1 MTVVMV
7 VARTGR
13 FLSLKLR
20 NGQASNPAT
29 IMQVVSAETLSGMR
43 LRASTKPRSSA
54 SVVTANTTAPRSPA
68 QRRARRARTPRGGK
82 GSPSFLPSASPLLSS
97 ASVAAWS
104 ASTASQLALPSASP
118 VPWSVEGSS
127 PEAAAPVW
135 VPTPW
140 LLGSVS
146 G

>member
-1 MTVVMV
+1 MTVVMI

-54 SVVTANTTAPRSPA
+54 SVVTANTTAPRSPP
-68 QRRARRARTPRGGK
+68 QRRARRVRAPRGGK
-82 GSPSFLPSASPLLSS
+82 GSSSLVPSVSLTPASAVSRPGPPSASLVSDSVGASS
-97 ASVAAWS
+97 LEVA
-104 ASTASQLALPSASP
+104 
-118 VPWSVEGSS
+118 VPG
-127 PEAAAPVW
+127 W
-135 VPTPW
+135 VP
-140 LLGSVS
+140 G
-146 G
+146 

>member
-29 IMQVVSAETLSGMR
+29 IMQGVSAETLSGMR

-54 SVVTANTTAPRSPA
+54 SVVTANTTAPRSPP
-68 QRRARRARTPRGGK
+68 QRRARRVRAPRGGK
-82 GSPSFLPSASPLLSS
+82 DSPSFLPSASPLLSPVSVVAWS
-97 ASVAAWS
+97 ASVALRPGW
-104 ASTASQLALPSASP
+104 PSVSP
-118 VPWSVEGSS
+118 VSGAVEASS
-127 PEAAAPVW
+127 LETAVLG
-135 VPTPW
+135 W
-140 LLGSVS
+140 LLGSLP